1 MRSALPTLLLL
12 AGLCSAARPLP
23 SRNVEGL
30 PVDELRA
37 LCDRCDR
44 RGSWWV
50 QLGPWL
56 YSPALGGGP
65 EGTTDRE
72 LEREGGG
79 AAVGDIAMYRGFPLP
94 AKLQPF
100 VVGQHEDHFLLRS
113 TALAGASGMAAC
125 AKLLPAG
132 ARLSLP
138 GQHGADAEQLHER
151 LCSNIGSIGAGSQT
165 SVPAAQLLLSSPPPA
180 ELERRMAEPA
190 SERGTAAVKAADNS
204 DAFLHELNNLLHYSK
219 RNVLSALHPEQG
231 VHEARDYL
239 RAQLEELGME
249 TRLQKFVVPRREFRG
264 IDRNGPP
271 VEGYNVIGCW
281 PGEAGGDDA
290 DDGSSD
296 GRLER
301 DRGSELVYLMGA
313 HYDALPDA
321 PISEE
326 ASLEREEEEEEEEKK
341 PWHGQLDSG
350 VHTAPGAMDDGSGVA
365 VVLQTLRALAGKPS
379 TSSSDAVAAG
389 STDAALEAE
398 AKGEGEGGAS
408 AQGHEG
414 GAQERATRLERNQSP
429 RERLKLRPTLYAA
442 FFSAEEQGYYGSM
455 AAVQALT
462 GIHRRELDPEHRDM
476 EFEREEEEVGDRR
489 LRLPSDGLQV
499 ERDGGVGGGS
509 GGGVGGGS
517 GSGVKIGGGATFG
530 GALIFDMTTEFKG
543 QGSDGHEHPPC
554 HAVGRGGGAGG
565 GGGPCETIM
574 LDTQERGDG
583 APDGAAA
590 AGEANLAFIQELLG
604 STKAHTRSADTVR
617 VTKGYPSDYHT
628 DATPFWRANLPA
640 VYAATKDHRIYK
652 HWHGPNDQ
660 IKELGGELGADIS
673 TMAAGWLA
681 SHAAD
686 TRDGGAGAKLER
698 RRKRRSTCFSHFE
711 EGSLQQEPR
720 PFAMERL
727 SIDAALEKAHHALS
741 ALQAE

>member
-1 MRSALPTLLLL
+1 MLTLLL
-12 AGLCSAARPLP
+12 AGPGSATRALP

-56 YSPALGGGP
+56 YSPALGGGL

-79 AAVGDIAMYRGFPLP
+79 AVIGDVAVYRGFPLP

-100 VVGQHEDHFLLRS
+100 VAGQHEDHFLLRS
-113 TALAGASGMAAC
+113 AALAGASGMAAC
-125 AKLLPAG
+125 ARLLPAG

-138 GQHGADAEQLHER
+138 GQHGIDAEQLHAR
-151 LCSNIGSIGAGSQT
+151 LCGNIGAIGAGSQT

-180 ELERRMAEPA
+180 ELERRMARPA
-190 SERGTAAVKAADNS
+190 SERGAATVRAADNS
-204 DAFLHELNNLLHYSK
+204 DAYLHELNNLLHYSK
-219 RNVLSALHPEQG
+219 RNVLSALHPQEKG

-249 TRLQKFVVPRREFRG
+249 TRLQKFSVPRREFHG
-264 IDRNGPP
+264 IDRDGPP

-281 PGEAGGDDA
+281 PGEAGGA
-290 DDGSSD
+290 DGGSD
-296 GRLER
+296 GGLER
-301 DRGSELVYLMGA
+301 DGELVYLMGA

-321 PISEE
+321 PISGE
-326 ASLEREEEEEEEEKK
+326 ASLEREEEERRR
-341 PWHGQLDSG
+341 PWHGTLDHG

-365 VVLQTLRALAGKPS
+365 VVLQTLRALAGKP
-379 TSSSDAVAAG
+379 AA
-389 STDAALEAE
+389 TAAALEADVGGGK
-398 AKGEGEGGAS
+398 ASGAQGPEGSEGAGAGGA
-408 AQGHEG
+408 

-429 RERLKLRPTLYAA
+429 RERLQLRPTLYAA

-476 EFEREEEEVGDRR
+476 EFERREEREEEREEGGDRR

-499 ERDGGVGGGS
+499 ERDGSSGAGGLPKLS
-509 GGGVGGGS
+509 
-517 GSGVKIGGGATFG
+517 GGATFG
-530 GALIFDMTTEFKG
+530 GALILDMTTEFKG
-543 QGSDGHEHPPC
+543 EGSDGLKHPPC
-554 HAVGRGGGAGG
+554 HAVGAA

-583 APDGAAA
+583 ASAHAAA
-590 AGEANLAFIQELLG
+590 AGGANLQFMQELLG
-604 STKAHTRSADTVR
+604 STRAHTKSAETVR

-652 HWHGPNDQ
+652 HWHGPNDE

-681 SHAAD
+681 SHATD
-686 TRDGGAGAKLER
+686 TGDTGGDAGAGAKLER
-698 RRKRRSTCFSHFE
+698 RRRRRATCFSHFA
-711 EGSLQQEPR
+711 EGSLQQEPKL
-720 PFAMERL
+720 FAMERL